1 MNGGKVNEE
10 SRVNAASTAS
20 VTIVGSGDAFASGG
34 RFHTCFM
41 VEAAGRRYLID
52 CGASAPVAMKRLGI
66 DSASIDAVI
75 VSHLHGDHFGGI
87 PFLALDAQYL
97 AGRDKPLAIAGPP
110 GIAERVPAAMD
121 ALYPGLLSGELKYE
135 LRYTELHAGAT
146 ADVAGAKVTPFAAL
160 HGGGAPAYSLRVEC
174 GGRTVVY
181 SGDTGWSE
189 NLVAAAAGADLF
201 ICEASFYSRDTGGHV
216 SYEMLLARRADFD
229 CKRMILTHM
238 GDDVLERLDT
248 LKIEP
253 AADGMKIEL

>member
-1 MNGGKVNEE
+1 MTGAKVN
-10 SRVNAASTAS
+10 

-41 VEAAGRRYLID
+41 VEAAGRRYLVD

-110 GIAERVPAAMD
+110 GIADRVPAAMD
-121 ALYPGLLSGELKYE
+121 VLYPGLLSGRSLKYE
-135 LRYTELHAGAT
+135 FRYIELNPGET
-146 ADVAGAKVTPFAAL
+146 TDVAGAKVTPFEAR
-160 HGGGAPAYSLRVEC
+160 HGSGAPAYSLRVEC

-189 NLVAAAAGADLF
+189 NLIAAAAGADLF
-201 ICEASFYSRDTGGHV
+201 ICEASYYSGDTEGHV
-216 SYEMLLARRADFD
+216 SYETLLARRADFD

-248 LKIEP
+248 LEIEP
-253 AADGMKIEL
+253 AVDGLKIEL